1 MYFYFLVDNILFLL
15 VLVVFDLVL
24 LLLRLCIFWWVMC
37 HVLCLLIFI
46 LDYIFLYFLLLRLRI
61 VCRILGLFG
70 LQNEELILSLHRLK
84 YGFLRGFFFLF
95 VWLLRNICRHSHWW
109 IPFYLKQLFHHLF
122 GDSLIFV
129 CLILSILVLVVFGR
143 IFGVLC
149 NVEPFLSVNIIVF
162 YQITPINQL
171 FACICS

>member
-1 MYFYFLVDNILFLL
+1 MHFLMGYVSYALSANIYFGLYFF
-15 VLVVFDLVL
+15 
-24 LLLRLCIFWWVMC
+24 
-37 HVLCLLIFI
+37 
-46 LDYIFLYFLLLRLRI
+46 IFLIGVIANRVSNLRPLWAAKWRI
-61 VCRILGLFG
+61 DLESTSIEIWFFT
-70 LQNEELILSLHRLK
+70 S
-84 YGFLRGFFFLF
+84 FFFLF

-109 IPFYLKQLFHHLF
+109 IHFYLKQLFHHLF

-143 IFGVLC
+143 ISGVLC

-171 FACICS
+171 FACMYS